1 MRRSMLVT
9 ASAVAVLLMFAA
21 VALAAKPAPG
31 PWTGTKS
38 LDFRVNSAQNKITEF
53 APGGCAAGPLPWTL
67 KVKPNGSFSLKQ
79 KIGLEGGRPVTMK
92 ITGKFT
98 TPTSARGSISYGK
111 CKQKFKATSRAEERI
126 PAAEPDP
133 EQSPDDY

>member
-9 ASAVAVLLMFAA
+9 VFA
-21 VALAAKPAPG
+21 VALLLSFAAIAVAAKPVKG
-31 PWTGTKS
+31 TWSGTKS
-38 LDFRVNSAQNKITEF
+38 LDFTVNAAGNQVTDFS
-53 APGGCAAGPLPWTL
+53 PGGCAAGPMPWAF
-67 KVKPNGSFSLKQ
+67 KVKPNGSFFLKK

-111 CKQKFKATSRAEERI
+111 CKQKFKATA
-126 PAAEPDP
+126 PAPDVVEAPTEPTPMEDAG
-133 EQSPDDY
+133 

>member
-1 MRRSMLVT
+1 MRRLLLVT
-9 ASAVAVLLMFAA
+9 AGASAIVLASAAIAV
-21 VALAAKPAPG
+21 AAKPVAG
-31 PWTGTKS
+31 MWSGTKS
-38 LDFRVNSAQNKITEF
+38 LDFMVNAAGTKVTEF
-53 APGGCAAGPLPWTL
+53 SPGGCAAGPLPWAF

-111 CKQKFKATSRAEERI
+111 CKQKFKATGKAPVVEQ
-126 PAAEPDP
+126 PPPP
-133 EQSPDDY
+133 EDAPTDAG

>member
-1 MRRSMLVT
+1 MRRLTLVA
-9 ASAVAVLLMFAA
+9 ASVVALALACAAVAV
-21 VALAAKPAPG
+21 AAKPAPG
-31 PWTGTKS
+31 AWTGTKS
-38 LDFRVNSAQNKITEF
+38 LDFTVNAAGNKITEF

-67 KVKPNGSFSLKQ
+67 KVKPNGAFSLKK
-79 KIGLEGGRPVTMK
+79 KIGLEGGAPVTMK

-111 CKQKFKATSRAEERI
+111 CKQKFKATSKPVERI